1 MKFPEHTK
9 AKSKQRK
16 QIYLI
21 IATITLIMV
30 IIIGSFTTKLVKNGL
45 NLRGMLMT
53 SIGQEEQDIEN
64 LEPLYCLVMGISED
78 ISTELTDTI
87 MLCAYFPQEQ
97 KVSILSIPRDTFV
110 GDDPN
115 NTTSYDKINALYQT
129 SPERTLQAVRELTG
143 VDVRNYVVI
152 NNNALIKLIDAV
164 GGIYFDVPI
173 DMWYDDESQNLH
185 IYLNKGY
192 QLLNG
197 ENSVKVLRKVLR
209 FRHNN
214 DKSTYPKEYGEQ
226 DIGRMRTQREFI
238 KAAAKQILSTSNIL
252 KLNKLLEIVFDNVQT
267 NLSISDLI
275 KYVPSATE
283 FNTENMQTDA
293 LSGVADYLGVL
304 SFFIVDEDDSEQKI
318 SSLFNLSIDEIHEN
332 KEKFEQER
340 KTKKNTKTE
349 NTTNK
354 NDDNNISTES
364 TTDTEEITEITPPT
378 IKETNSLVVNPGTK
392 KNK

>member
-21 IATITLIMV
+21 IATITLLMV

-173 DMWYDDESQNLH
+173 DMWYDDETQNLH

-197 ENSVKVLRKVLR
+197 ENSVKVLR

-214 DKSTYPKEYGEQ
+214 DMSTYPPEYGEQ

-252 KLNKLLEIVFDNVQT
+252 KLNELLEIVFDNVQT

-283 FNTENMQTDA
+283 FNTDNMQTDA
-293 LSGVADYLGVL
+293 LSGVADYLGAL
-304 SFFIVDEDDSEQKI
+304 SFFIVDEDTSEQKV
-318 SSLFNLSIDEIHEN
+318 SSLFNLSINEIHEN
-332 KEKFEQER
+332 KEKFEKER

-349 NTTNK
+349 NTINTN
-354 NDDNNISTES
+354 DNNNTATDN
-364 TTDTEEITEITPPT
+364 TTDTEEITEIAPPT
-378 IKETNSLVVNPGTK
+378 IKETNSLVVNSGTR

>member
-97 KVSILSIPRDTFV
+97 KVSILSIPRDTFI

-197 ENSVKVLRKVLR
+197 ENSVKVLR

-214 DKSTYPKEYGEQ
+214 DMSTYPKEYGEQ

-354 NDDNNISTES
+354 NDDNNISTEN

>member
-1 MKFPEHTK
+1 
-9 AKSKQRK
+9 
-16 QIYLI
+16 
-21 IATITLIMV
+21 MV

-173 DMWYDDESQNLH
+173 DMWYDDETQNLH

-197 ENSVKVLRKVLR
+197 ENSVKVLR

-214 DKSTYPKEYGEQ
+214 DMSTYPPEYGEQ

-252 KLNKLLEIVFDNVQT
+252 KLNELLEIVFDNVQT

-283 FNTENMQTDA
+283 FNTDNMQTDA
-293 LSGVADYLGVL
+293 LSGVADYLGAL
-304 SFFIVDEDDSEQKI
+304 SFFIVDEDTSEQKV
-318 SSLFNLSIDEIHEN
+318 SSLFNLSINEIHEN
-332 KEKFEQER
+332 KEKFEKER

-349 NTTNK
+349 NTTNT
-354 NDDNNISTES
+354 NDDNNTATDN
-364 TTDTEEITEITPPT
+364 TTDTEEITEIAPPT
-378 IKETNSLVVNPGTK
+378 IKETNSLVVNSGTR

>member
-197 ENSVKVLRKVLR
+197 ENSVKVLR

-214 DKSTYPKEYGEQ
+214 DMSTYPKEYGEQ

>member
-164 GGIYFDVPI
+164 GGIYFDVTI

-197 ENSVKVLRKVLR
+197 ENSVKVLR

-214 DKSTYPKEYGEQ
+214 DMSTYPKEYGEQ

-392 KNK
+392 NNK

>member
-21 IATITLIMV
+21 IATITLLMV

-173 DMWYDDESQNLH
+173 DMWYDDETQNLH

-197 ENSVKVLRKVLR
+197 ENSVKVLR

-214 DKSTYPKEYGEQ
+214 DMSTYPPEYGEQ

-252 KLNKLLEIVFDNVQT
+252 KLNELLEIVFDNVQT

-283 FNTENMQTDA
+283 FNTDNMQTDA
-293 LSGVADYLGVL
+293 LSGVADYLGAL
-304 SFFIVDEDDSEQKI
+304 SFFIVDEDTSEQKV
-318 SSLFNLSIDEIHEN
+318 SSLFNLSINEIHEN
-332 KEKFEQER
+332 KEKFEKER

-349 NTTNK
+349 NTTNT
-354 NDDNNISTES
+354 NDDNNTATDN
-364 TTDTEEITEITPPT
+364 TTDTEEITEIAPPT
-378 IKETNSLVVNPGTK
+378 IKETNSLVVNSGTR

>member
-21 IATITLIMV
+21 IATITLLMV

-173 DMWYDDESQNLH
+173 DMWYDDETQNLH

-197 ENSVKVLRKVLR
+197 ENSVKVLR

-214 DKSTYPKEYGEQ
+214 DMSTYPPEYGEQ

-252 KLNKLLEIVFDNVQT
+252 KLNELLEIVFDNVQT

-283 FNTENMQTDA
+283 FNTNNMQTDA
-293 LSGVADYLGVL
+293 LSGVADYLGAL
-304 SFFIVDEDDSEQKI
+304 SFFIVDEDTSEQKV
-318 SSLFNLSIDEIHEN
+318 SSLFNLSINEIHEN
-332 KEKFEQER
+332 KEKFEKER

-349 NTTNK
+349 NTTNT
-354 NDDNNISTES
+354 NDDNNTATDN
-364 TTDTEEITEITPPT
+364 TTDTEEITEIAPPT
-378 IKETNSLVVNPGTK
+378 IKETNSLVVNSGTR

>member
-9 AKSKQRK
+9 AKTKQRK

-21 IATITLIMV
+21 IAIITLIMV
-30 IIIGSFTTKLVKNGL
+30 IIIGSFTTKFVKNGL

-97 KVSILSIPRDTFV
+97 KVSILSIPRDTFI

-173 DMWYDDESQNLH
+173 DMWYDDPTQDLH
-185 IYLNKGY
+185 IYINKGY

-197 ENSVKVLRKVLR
+197 ENSVKVLR

-214 DKSTYPKEYGEQ
+214 DMSTYPKEYGEQ
-226 DIGRMRTQREFI
+226 DIGRMRTQRAFI
-238 KAAAKQILSTSNIL
+238 KSAVKQILSTSNIL
-252 KLNKLLEIVFDNVQT
+252 KLNELLEIVFDNVQT
-267 NLSISDLI
+267 NLSITDLI
-275 KYVPSATE
+275 KYIPSATE

-293 LSGVADYLGVL
+293 LPGVADYLGIL
-304 SFFIVDEDDSEQKI
+304 SFFIVDKDDSEQKV
-318 SSLFNLSIDEIHEN
+318 SSLFNLSINEIHEN
-332 KEKFEQER
+332 KEKFEKER
-340 KTKKNTKTE
+340 KNKKYTKNE
-349 NTTNK
+349 NTTTK
-354 NDDNNISTES
+354 NDDNTSNDNIIE
-364 TTDTEEITEITPPT
+364 TEENIEIEPPT
-378 IKETNSLVVNPGTK
+378 IKETNSVVVNSGTK

>member
-1 MKFPEHTK
+1 
-9 AKSKQRK
+9 
-16 QIYLI
+16 
-21 IATITLIMV
+21 
-30 IIIGSFTTKLVKNGL
+30 
-45 NLRGMLMT
+45 
-53 SIGQEEQDIEN
+53 
-64 LEPLYCLVMGISED
+64 MGISED

-197 ENSVKVLRKVLR
+197 ENSVKVLR

-214 DKSTYPKEYGEQ
+214 DMSTYPKEYGEQ

-304 SFFIVDEDDSEQKI
+304 PFFIVDEDDSEQKI
-318 SSLFNLSIDEIHEN
+318 S
-332 KEKFEQER
+332 
-340 KTKKNTKTE
+340 
-349 NTTNK
+349 
-354 NDDNNISTES
+354 
-364 TTDTEEITEITPPT
+364 
-378 IKETNSLVVNPGTK
+378 
-392 KNK
+392 

>member
-197 ENSVKVLRKVLR
+197 ENSVKVLR

-214 DKSTYPKEYGEQ
+214 DMSTYPKEYGEQ
-226 DIGRMRTQREFI
+226 DTGRMRTQREFI

>member
-197 ENSVKVLRKVLR
+197 ENSVKVLR

-214 DKSTYPKEYGEQ
+214 DMSTYPKEYGEQ

-392 KNK
+392 NNK

>member
-21 IATITLIMV
+21 IATITLLMV

-173 DMWYDDESQNLH
+173 DMWYDDETQNLH

-197 ENSVKVLRKVLR
+197 ENSVKVLR

-214 DKSTYPKEYGEQ
+214 DMSTYPPEYGEQ

-252 KLNKLLEIVFDNVQT
+252 KLNELLEIVFDNVQT

-283 FNTENMQTDA
+283 FNTDNMQTDA
-293 LSGVADYLGVL
+293 LSGVADYLGAL
-304 SFFIVDEDDSEQKI
+304 SFFMVDEDTSEQKV
-318 SSLFNLSIDEIHEN
+318 SSLFNLSINEIHEN
-332 KEKFEQER
+332 KEKFEKER

-349 NTTNK
+349 NTTNT
-354 NDDNNISTES
+354 NDDNNTATDN
-364 TTDTEEITEITPPT
+364 TTDTEEITEIAPPT
-378 IKETNSLVVNPGTK
+378 IKETNSLVVNSGTR